1 MNNDILNELSKIKV
15 SLETKYKERYTMPTH
30 IYNVIMNKTE
40 ETASKNKDNNFDKES
55 FKLGMMYMYFYLD
68 NSNKLK

>member
-1 MNNDILNELSKIKV
+1 MSDNILEKLSEIKV
-15 SLETKYKERYTMPTH
+15 SLETKYKERYTMPIH
-30 IYNVIMNKTE
+30 IYNVIMNKAE
-40 ETASKNKDNNFDKES
+40 ETALKNKDNNFDKES

>member
-1 MNNDILNELSKIKV
+1 MNDNILEKLSEIKV
-15 SLETKYKERYTMPTH
+15 SLEAKYKERYTMPTH
-30 IYNVIMNKTE
+30 IYNVIMNKAE

-55 FKLGMMYMYFYLD
+55 FKLGMLYMYFYLD